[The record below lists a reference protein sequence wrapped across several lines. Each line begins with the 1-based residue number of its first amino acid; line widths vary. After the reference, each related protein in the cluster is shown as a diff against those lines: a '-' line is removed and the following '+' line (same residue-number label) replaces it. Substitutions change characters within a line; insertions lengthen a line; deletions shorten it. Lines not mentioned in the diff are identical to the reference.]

1 MVPGAS
7 QSRKCSRHKHLV
19 HNVKTQTG
27 DLSPPCTRVLDQSH
41 STGEGALTGDSTVT
55 ILSGAWG
62 DSAVTILTGAWP
74 PSAAPVQGQPC
85 SLCHVGE
92 VAAAAVSGHGEP
104 RHEHRVWPQG
114 SKSYKLFPQVHRIPK
129 DEICQDSHG
138 WGPLTT
144 TSSLS
149 AHLSHHSHRVVVV
162 LSKAEANVQSL

>member
-1 MVPGAS
+1 MLQAQTPCAQRENTNWRFITALHKGAGS
-7 QSRKCSRHKHLV
+7 EPQHGR
-19 HNVKTQTG
+19 
-27 DLSPPCTRVLDQSH
+27 
-41 STGEGALTGDSTVT
+41 EGALTGDS
-55 ILSGAWG
+55 
-62 DSAVTILTGAWP
+62 AVTVLSGAWP
-74 PSAAPVQGQPC
+74 PSAAPVQGQLC

-114 SKSYKLFPQVHRIPK
+114 SKSYKLFPQVHRTPK

-144 TSSLS
+144 TSSLP

-162 LSKAEANVQSL
+162 LSKAEANVRSL